1 MFKRTFGPPALIL
14 LLTCNGA
21 SAADKAGAAPGSQ
34 KPLSATEQLAL
45 IRAAAHARHQEAQA
59 AAAASTATASLVPAT
74 GAVAAPAPTTAN
86 TAPLSLKRPRDTE
99 ATASRGGAA
108 AAQRIRYAAPTG
120 AAAAGSSS
128 GADDV
133 EYIGDTAGVR
143 PPDATRE
150 EVLVGSAA
158 SNAAGGGYALGAGAE
173 QAAIDASLAA
183 FTHCGSCN
191 ELLPSGPDEKMQL
204 DCTHWICCACVESY
218 NTIGCQHCPVSVRR
232 GTVLRAGNIVVDG
245 SDDDD
250 DADLAA
256 ALAASAAGTGA
267 AQTGGGSA
275 SGAGGADASG
285 GGASGAGN
293 AKPAVPEK
301 NCCIQ

>member
-21 SAADKAGAAPGSQ
+21 SAADKASAAAGSQ

-45 IRAAAHARHQEAQA
+45 IRHERAAAHARHQAAQA
-59 AAAASTATASLVPAT
+59 AAAASTAAASLVPAT
-74 GAVAAPAPTTAN
+74 SAVAAPAPTTAN

-99 ATASRGGAA
+99 ATASSGCAA

-150 EVLVGSAA
+150 EVLIGSAA
-158 SNAAGGGYALGAGAE
+158 SGGGYALGAGAE

-183 FTHCGSCN
+183 ITHCGSCN

-232 GTVLRAGNIVVDG
+232 GTALRAGNIVVDG

-256 ALAASAAGTGA
+256 GTGA
-267 AQTGGGSA
+267 GAAPTGGGSA

-285 GGASGAGN
+285 AGD